1 MYVRPYLEDPVLL
14 QPVFDEAVLAH
25 HFDNDKQSTN
35 ETPMYV
41 RPYLEDPIFL
51 QPDDG
56 EVSLLHPDLSKAVSE
71 KTSKPYVSHH
81 DLITDPDLASNGI
94 GSAPEPAWMVNFR
107 KNLMRTKELTSKT
120 TN

>member
-14 QPVFDEAVLAH
+14 QPVYDEAVLAH
-25 HFDNDKQSTN
+25 HFEKQSKN

-71 KTSKPYVSHH
+71 KTKPYVSHH
-81 DLITDPDLASNGI
+81 DLITDPDLA
-94 GSAPEPAWMVNFR
+94 
-107 KNLMRTKELTSKT
+107 
-120 TN
+120 